1 MSALRTYK
9 AKLHEIDDIR
19 RKQAQTRKK
28 TNSII
33 ISKMGNLA
41 TQLDGD
47 ARALIEEDIEK
58 IKGMF
63 SQSTNPSGAEIE
75 ENELITIAFER
86 MSDQV
91 VALIEASERKILRQ
105 PGTRQGR
112 LTLQRV
118 SSLPI

>member
-91 VALIEASERKILRQ
+91 VALIEAANERSRDSS
-105 PGTRQGR
+105 GR
-112 LTLQRV
+112 GRGG
-118 SSLPI
+118 